1 MIEGKAEEF
10 KGKVGIVV
18 ARWNSMITNAL
29 LEGAMKALRGQG
41 LKDDQITVVKC
52 PGAFEIPLTSKLLI
66 CRDDIEGVLTLGA
79 VIRGDTPHFDYVC
92 NAVTDGV
99 LELNLDFSKPIIF
112 GVLTTDDVK
121 QAQERAG
128 EKGNKGAE
136 GALALLEMISIK
148 KQIS

>member
-1 MIEGKAEEF
+1 MIEGKTEGF
-10 KGKVGIVV
+10 NGKVGIVV

-29 LEGAMKALRGQG
+29 LDGAMNALKGQG
-41 LKDDQITVVKC
+41 LADDQIEIVKC
-52 PGAFEIPLTSKLLI
+52 PGAFEIPLTAKFLTNKN
-66 CRDDIEGVLTLGA
+66 DIDGVLTLGA

-99 LELNLDFSKPIIF
+99 RDLNMESLKPVIF
-112 GVLTTDDVK
+112 GILTTDDVK

-148 KQIS
+148 RQIS

>member
-1 MIEGKAEEF
+1 MIEGKTEGFQGNIA
-10 KGKVGIVV
+10 IVV

-29 LEGAMKALRGQG
+29 LDGALKALKGHG
-41 LKDDQITVVKC
+41 ISDEQITVVRC
-52 PGAFEIPLTSKLLI
+52 PGAFEIPLTSKLLVT
-66 CRDDIEGVLTLGA
+66 RDDIQGVLTLGA

-99 LELNLDFSKPIIF
+99 LELNMETMKPVIF

-148 KQIS
+148 RQIS